1 MAATREVI
9 VQTKLEDAFTFRH
22 MRGREGLSELFD
34 YRVELL
40 SEDDAIALEDILG
53 TPLMLVM
60 TVQGGAERYFHGHVV
75 QFVYA
80 GTDGS
85 YACYHARVRPWLWFL
100 STTTD
105 CRIFQ
110 NLSVPDI
117 IAQIFAK
124 YPVASYTFK
133 LNETHAPREYCVQY
147 NETDLNFVQRLL
159 EDEGIFYFFE
169 HKDGEH
175 KLILADNKEAYLQR
189 DGYKEVPFYPRDDE
203 SRRERDHLYDWRSA
217 LDVRPGQFSQTSF
230 DFEKP
235 RADLATRRAAPMPH
249 ALAEGEVYCYPACY
263 VEIDHGNLLARLR
276 LEEHQATH
284 KRMRGAGTVAG
295 LGSGQTFSLTNYQ
308 RKDQNDKY
316 LVLSVEHEIW
326 ADGYRSNSSGG
337 EEEPY
342 LCAVEVQPSAV
353 PFRPPLVAQKPVMA
367 GLQTAV
373 VTGPAEEEIW
383 TDKYGRVKVQFP
395 WDRLGK
401 GDENSS
407 CWIRVCQAWAGTNFG
422 GIHIPRIGQEVI
434 VEFLQGD
441 PDRPIITGRVYD
453 GANMPPYDLPAK
465 ATQSG
470 LKSNSTK
477 GGAGFNELRFEDK
490 KNKEDIYLHAQKTW
504 TIDVQDAETETVGTS
519 ITTNAG
525 GNIARSAHGNITRTA
540 DQNIEDKA
548 KGKITQTANAEMEL
562 HSDKSYQLTTNHGIH
577 LKAINLVGQMIESG
591 AKQAADA
598 LKKGYMKAGAGAL
611 ATAGAGGG
619 AGGAAGA
626 AQKELAAAGS
636 QMANALSPVIM
647 GGAAALTESA
657 GKQGEKLGE
666 SYNKFQEA
674 NDKLANADS
683 PDAAAA
689 AIMEMVDA
697 VPMDLAKALVARDL
711 WSILESFLPQIPS
724 IEMWAMKDIKGTAL
738 WNIEMKAAL
747 RDISIEAKKR
757 NVEVKADKEMKLE
770 AANKDLNVKA
780 GKTNIVV
787 TAKKKVDVKAEED
800 NLTIEAG
807 KKKVFIKSPDQIFL
821 KCGESSISMAKSGNI
836 VINGKNINIKAKAK
850 LQAQGK
856 PINLN

>member
-1 MAATREVI
+1 MAATREVF
-9 VQTKLEDAFTFRH
+9 VQTKLKDAFTFRH
-22 MRGREGLSELFD
+22 MQGREALSELFD

-40 SEDDAIALEDILG
+40 SEDDAIGLEEILG

-60 TVQGGAERYFHGHVV
+60 GVEGGAERIFHGHVV

-117 IAQIFAK
+117 IAEIFAK
-124 YPVASYTFK
+124 YPVASFTFK

-147 NETDLNFVQRLL
+147 NETDLNFVQRLC
-159 EDEGIFYFFE
+159 EDEGIFFFFE
-169 HKDGEH
+169 HKNGEH

-189 DGYKEVPFYPRDDE
+189 DGYAEVPFYPRDDQ

-235 RADLATRRAAPMPH
+235 RADLATRRSAPMPH
-249 ALAEGEVYCYPACY
+249 AAADGEVYCYPACY
-263 VEIDHGNLLARLR
+263 VEIDHGNQLARLR

-284 KRMRGAGTVAG
+284 RRMRGAGTVAG
-295 LGSGQTFSLTNYQ
+295 LGCGQIFSLTNYP

-326 ADGYRSNSSGG
+326 ADGYRTKSSGG

-342 LCAVEVQPSAV
+342 LCAIEVQPSAV
-353 PFRPPLVAQKPVMA
+353 PFRPPLVTPKPVMPGPESA
-367 GLQTAV
+367 I
-373 VTGPAEEEIW
+373 VTGPGGEEIW

-395 WDRLGK
+395 WDRLGAN
-401 GDENSS
+401 DENSS

-470 LKSNSTK
+470 IKSNSTK
-477 GGAGFNELRFEDK
+477 GGAGFNEFRFEDK
-490 KNKEDIYLHAQKTW
+490 KNSEDIYLHAQKTW

-525 GNIARSAHGNITRTA
+525 GDIKRSAGGHIKRTA
-540 DQNIEDKA
+540 DLNIEDKA
-548 KGKITQTANAEMEL
+548 KGKITQTANDEMLL
-562 HSDKSYQLTTNHGIH
+562 HSDKSYQLTTNDGIH
-577 LKAINLVGQMIESG
+577 LKAISLVGQMIQSG
-591 AKQAADA
+591 AKDAAKA
-598 LKKGYMKAGAGAL
+598 LKKGMLTATLAVAGAGADASMADAASAAQPHL
-611 ATAGAGGG
+611 AGTAEQIKKALAPAIVGG
-619 AGGAAGA
+619 AEALQKSAAERG
-626 AQKELAAAGS
+626 Q
-636 QMANALSPVIM
+636 
-647 GGAAALTESA
+647 
-657 GKQGEKLGE
+657 KLGE
-666 SYNKFQEA
+666 AYNKFEAA
-674 NDKLANADS
+674 NDKLAKADT
-683 PDAAAA
+683 PEAQAT

-697 VPMDLAKALVARDL
+697 VPVDVFKDL
-711 WSILESFLPQIPS
+711 WSILESLLPQIPS

-770 AANKDLNVKA
+770 AANKDLNIKA
-780 GKTNIVV
+780 GKTNVV
-787 TAKKKVDVKAEED
+787 ITGKKKVDVKAEDD

-821 KCGESSISMAKSGNI
+821 KCGDSSISMAKSGNI
-836 VINGKNINIKAKAK
+836 VINGKNINIKASGK
-850 LQAQGK
+850 LQAKGK

>member
-1 MAATREVI
+1 MAATRDVT
-9 VQTKLEDAFTFRH
+9 VQTKLKDEFVFRRMH
-22 MRGREGLSELFD
+22 GREALSELFD
-34 YRVELL
+34 YQVELL
-40 SEDDAIALEDILG
+40 CEDDTIKLEDILG
-53 TPLMLVM
+53 TPIMLTM
-60 TVQGGAERYFHGHVV
+60 QLQDGGERYFHGHVI
-75 QFVYA
+75 QFIYT
-80 GTDGS
+80 GTEGS

-100 STTTD
+100 TTTTD

-117 IAQIFAK
+117 AEQIFKK
-124 YPVASYTFK
+124 YPNAAYSLM
-133 LNETHAPREYCVQY
+133 LNEQHPVREYCVQY
-147 NETDLNFVQRLL
+147 NESDLAFVHRLF

-175 KLILADNKEAYLQR
+175 KLIVADSDQAYAQR
-189 DGYKEVPFYPRDDE
+189 AGYKEVPFYPREDQ
-203 SRRERDHLYDWRSA
+203 SRRERDHLYEWRSA
-217 LDVRPGQFSQTSF
+217 LDVRPGRFSQTSF
-230 DFEKP
+230 DFERP
-235 RADLATRRAAPMPH
+235 YADLATRRSAPLPH
-249 ALAEGEVYCYPACY
+249 SGSDGEVYCYPACY
-263 VEIDHGNLLARLR
+263 VEIDHGDVLARLR

-284 KRMRGAGTVAG
+284 KRMRGVGTVAG
-295 LGSGQTFSLTNYQ
+295 LGSGQTFSLTNYP

-326 ADGYRSNSSGG
+326 ADAYRTASSGG

-342 LCAVEVQPSAV
+342 LCTVEVQPSAV
-353 PFRPPLVAQKPVMA
+353 PFRPPLVTPKPVMPGPESA
-367 GLQTAV
+367 I
-373 VTGPAEEEIW
+373 VTGPDGEEIW

-395 WDRLGK
+395 WDRFGNF
-401 GDENSS
+401 DENSS
-407 CWIRVCQAWAGTNFG
+407 CWIRVSQAWAGTSFG

-470 LKSNSTK
+470 IKSNSTK
-477 GGAGFNELRFEDK
+477 GGAGFNEFRFEDK
-490 KNKEDIYLHAQKTW
+490 KGREDIYLHAQKTW

-525 GNIARSAHGNITRTA
+525 GNISRSAHGNITRTA
-540 DQNIEDKA
+540 NQNIEDKA
-548 KGKITQTANAEMEL
+548 KGKITQTANDEMLL

-577 LKAINLVGQMIESG
+577 LKAISLVGEMIESG
-591 AKQAADA
+591 AKDAAKA
-598 LKKGYMKAGAGAL
+598 LKKGMLTATLAVAGVGADASL
-611 ATAGAGGG
+611 SDAANAAEPHLSDTAD
-619 AGGAAGA
+619 
-626 AQKELAAAGS
+626 KIKK
-636 QMANALSPVIM
+636 ALSPAIER
-647 GGAAALTESA
+647 GAAELTKSA
-657 GKQGEKLGE
+657 EERGQKLGE
-666 SYNKFQEA
+666 AYNKFEAA
-674 NDKLANADS
+674 NDKLANATT
-683 PDAAAA
+683 PEEQAT
-689 AIMEMVDA
+689 AIMEMVEA
-697 VPMDLAKALVARDL
+697 VPVDMFKDLYSL
-711 WSILESFLPQIPS
+711 LESLLPQIPS

-747 RDISIEAKKR
+747 RDISIEAKRR

-821 KCGESSISMAKSGNI
+821 KCGDSSISMAKSGNI
-836 VINGKNINIKAKAK
+836 VIVGKNINIKATGK

>member
-1 MAATREVI
+1 MAATREVF
-9 VQTKLEDAFTFRH
+9 VQTKLKDAFTFRH
-22 MRGREGLSELFD
+22 MQGREALSELFD

-40 SEDDAIALEDILG
+40 SEDDAIGLEEILG

-60 TVQGGAERYFHGHVV
+60 GVEGGAERIFHGHVV

-117 IAQIFAK
+117 IAEIFAK
-124 YPVASYTFK
+124 YPVASFTFK

-147 NETDLNFVQRLL
+147 NETDLNFVQRLC
-159 EDEGIFYFFE
+159 EDEGIFFFFE
-169 HKDGEH
+169 HKNGEH

-189 DGYKEVPFYPRDDE
+189 DGYAEVPFYPRDDQ

-235 RADLATRRAAPMPH
+235 RADLATRRSAPMPH
-249 ALAEGEVYCYPACY
+249 AAADGEVYCYPACY
-263 VEIDHGNLLARLR
+263 VEIDHGNQLARLR

-284 KRMRGAGTVAG
+284 RRMRGAGTVAG
-295 LGSGQTFSLTNYQ
+295 LGCGQIFSLTNYP

-326 ADGYRSNSSGG
+326 ADGYRTKSSGG

-342 LCAVEVQPSAV
+342 LCAIEVQPSAV
-353 PFRPPLVAQKPVMA
+353 PFRPPLVTPKPVMPGPESA
-367 GLQTAV
+367 I
-373 VTGPAEEEIW
+373 VTGPAGEEIW

-395 WDRLGK
+395 WDRLGAN
-401 GDENSS
+401 DENSS

-453 GANMPPYDLPAK
+453 GANMPPYDLPAR

-477 GGAGFNELRFEDK
+477 GGAGFNEFRFEDK
-490 KNKEDIYLHAQKTW
+490 KNSEDIYLHAQKTW

-525 GNIARSAHGNITRTA
+525 GDIKRSAGGHIKRTA
-540 DQNIEDKA
+540 DLNIEDKA
-548 KGKITQTANAEMEL
+548 KGKITQTANDEMLL
-562 HSDKSYQLTTNHGIH
+562 HSDKSYQLTTNDGIH
-577 LKAINLVGQMIESG
+577 LKAISLVGQMIQSG
-591 AKQAADA
+591 AKDAAKA
-598 LKKGYMKAGAGAL
+598 LKKGMLTATLAVAGAGADASMADAASAAQPHL
-611 ATAGAGGG
+611 AGTAEQIKKALAPAIVGG
-619 AGGAAGA
+619 AEALQKSAAERG
-626 AQKELAAAGS
+626 Q
-636 QMANALSPVIM
+636 
-647 GGAAALTESA
+647 
-657 GKQGEKLGE
+657 KLGE
-666 SYNKFQEA
+666 AYNKFEAA
-674 NDKLANADS
+674 NDKLAKADT
-683 PDAAAA
+683 PEAQAT

-697 VPMDLAKALVARDL
+697 VPVDVFKDL
-711 WSILESFLPQIPS
+711 WSILESLLPQIPS

-770 AANKDLNVKA
+770 AANKDLNIKA
-780 GKTNIVV
+780 GKTNVV
-787 TAKKKVDVKAEED
+787 ITGKKKVDVKAEDD

-821 KCGESSISMAKSGNI
+821 KCGDSSISMAKSGNI
-836 VINGKNINIKAKAK
+836 VINGKNINIKASGK
-850 LQAQGK
+850 LQAKGK

>member
-9 VQTKLEDAFTFRH
+9 VDTKIAEAFTFRH
-22 MRGREGLSELFD
+22 MRGREAVSELFD
-34 YRVELL
+34 YHVELL
-40 SEDDAIALEDILG
+40 SESDTVKLEDLLG
-53 TPLMLVM
+53 TPLLLSMELS
-60 TVQGGAERYFHGHVV
+60 GATRHFHGHVV
-75 QFVYA
+75 HFAYA

-110 NLSVPDI
+110 NLSVPKI
-117 IAQIFAK
+117 IEQIFAK
-124 YPVASYTFK
+124 YPVASYT
-133 LNETHAPREYCVQY
+133 LDLSESHPDRDYCVQY
-147 NETDLNFVQRLL
+147 NESDLNFVLRLM

-169 HKDGEH
+169 HKM
-175 KLILADNKEAYLQR
+175 ILTDNKEAYLQR
-189 DGYKEVPFYPRDDE
+189 DGYKDVPFYPREDKA
-203 SRRERDHLYDWRSA
+203 RRERDHLYEWRSA
-217 LDVRPGQFSQTSF
+217 LDVRPGRFSQTSF
-230 DFEKP
+230 DFERP
-235 RADLATRRAAPMPH
+235 YADLATRRSAPLPH
-249 ALAEGEVYCYPACY
+249 SRSDGEVYCYPACY
-263 VEIDHGNLLARLR
+263 VAIDHGDVLARLR
-276 LEEHQATH
+276 LEEHQASH

-295 LGSGQTFSLTNYQ
+295 LGSGQTFGLTNYP
-308 RKDQNDKY
+308 RKDQNEKY
-316 LVLSVEHEIW
+316 LVLAVEHEIW
-326 ADGYRSNSSGG
+326 ADAYRSSSSGG

-342 LCAVEVQPSAV
+342 LCTIEVQPSAV
-353 PFRPPLVAQKPVMA
+353 PFRPPLLTPKPVMPGPESA
-367 GLQTAV
+367 I
-373 VTGPAEEEIW
+373 VTGPSGEEIW

-401 GDENSS
+401 FDENSS
-407 CWIRVCQAWAGTNFG
+407 CWIRVSQAWAGTGFG

-453 GANMPPYDLPAK
+453 GANMPPYELPAK

-470 LKSNSTK
+470 LKSNSSK
-477 GGAGFNELRFEDK
+477 GGAGFNEFRFEDK
-490 KNKEDIYLHAQKTW
+490 KGSEDIYLHAQKTW
-504 TIDVQDAETETVGTS
+504 TIDVQDAETETVGAS

-548 KGKITQTANAEMEL
+548 KGQIKHTSNAEMLL

-577 LKAINLVGQMIESG
+577 LKAINLVGQLIESG

-598 LKKGYMKAGAGAL
+598 LKKSYMKAGAHAL
-611 ATAGAGGG
+611 AAAGAGAGAGGALDAAAPHLG
-619 AGGAAGA
+619 ANGGAAD
-626 AQKELAAAGS
+626 QI
-636 QMANALSPVIM
+636 QQALSPAIL
-647 GGAAALTESA
+647 GGAAELQKSA
-657 GKQGEKLGE
+657 TAQGEKLGE

-674 NDKLANADS
+674 NDKLAKADN

-697 VPMDLAKALVARDL
+697 VPMDLAKALIARDL

-724 IEMWAMKDIKGTAL
+724 IELWAMKDIKSTAL

-747 RDISIEAKKR
+747 RDVSIEAKKR
-757 NVEVKADKEMKLE
+757 NVEVKADKEMKIE

-787 TAKKKVDVKAEED
+787 TAKKKIDVKAEED

-821 KCGESSISMAKSGNI
+821 KCGDCSISMAKSGNI
-836 VINGKNINIKAKAK
+836 VINGKNINIKATGK